1 MSINNDKFIVKHNE
15 IYNSLCAQYEN
26 DYNICRA
33 ESEMNQGKFPAIG
46 IFLGSAI
53 LFQDTIQSY
62 IPQSF
67 VYMLMVADIYDR
79 DSYDSQRIKSTTMY
93 NLLVD
98 IITKMNFKV
107 ITNAEPVINIAFGE
121 SEWITGWT
129 VMIEY
134 KA

>member
-1 MSINNDKFIVKHNE
+1 MSINNDRFIVKHNE
-15 IYNSLCAQYEN
+15 IYSSLCEKYEN
-26 DYNICRA
+26 DYNICRS

-53 LFQDTIQSY
+53 LFQDTIESY

-79 DSYDSQRIKSTTMY
+79 ESYNSQRIKSAEMY
-93 NLLVD
+93 NLLVN
-98 IITKMNFKV
+98 IITQMHFKV